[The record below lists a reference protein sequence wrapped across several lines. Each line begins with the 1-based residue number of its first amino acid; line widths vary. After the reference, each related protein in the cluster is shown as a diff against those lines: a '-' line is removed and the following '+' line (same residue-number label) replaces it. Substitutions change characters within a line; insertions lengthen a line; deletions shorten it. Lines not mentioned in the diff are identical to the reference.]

1 MSNLKNWEDV
11 YGRILES
18 KKKQLMSGYNPN
30 NKIWDVEVMKKEREK
45 LLKELSNKYTLTRR

>member
-1 MSNLKNWEDV
+1 MSNLKNWKDV

-18 KKKQLMSGYNPN
+18 KKKHLMSGYNPN

>member
-18 KKKQLMSGYNPN
+18 KKKHLMSGYNPN
-30 NKIWDVEVMKKEREK
+30 NKIWDVEVMKKAREK